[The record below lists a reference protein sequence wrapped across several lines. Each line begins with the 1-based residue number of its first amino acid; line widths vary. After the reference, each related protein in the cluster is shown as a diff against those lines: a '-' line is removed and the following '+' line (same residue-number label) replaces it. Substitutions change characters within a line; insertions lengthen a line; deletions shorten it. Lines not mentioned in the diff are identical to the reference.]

1 MNTFPELSALEMFYQ
16 ELSDFLEKRK
26 INFIY
31 TDKKHQNLLCFD
43 RQNLPSG
50 AFMKSA
56 TLSVS
61 AFLFWEDFPL
71 QQEKLYTEWQ
81 KPISPMPPL

>member
-1 MNTFPELSALEMFYQ
+1 
-16 ELSDFLEKRK
+16 
-26 INFIY
+26 
-31 TDKKHQNLLCFD
+31 
-43 RQNLPSG
+43 
-50 AFMKSA
+50 MKSA